1 MHTSIGGLIDAARQ
15 KRALLS
21 ARRLSPSGCAT
32 AIAWTPTVP
41 GVLVADIVVA
51 VPGGVF
57 APTVAASARGFI
69 GRGRLPRNAACDRV
83 GTRVKGWPKRR
94 TDLERAPVVRGAAP
108 VSRDR
113 DEHAPAGRIRL
124 MNSNNNSH
132 AIDNGNG
139 TDRGSVKE
147 NRCARLFGN
156 AGRGARQ
163 AGHTTCRRDRAR

>member
-1 MHTSIGGLIDAARQ
+1 MRTSIGGLIDAAGQ

-21 ARRLSPSGCAT
+21 ARRLSPSVSGCAT

-57 APTVAASARGFI
+57 ARTVTASARGFI

-83 GTRVKGWPKRR
+83 GTRVEGWPKRW
-94 TDLERAPVVRGAAP
+94 TDLERAPVVHGAAP

-124 MNSNNNSH
+124 MNSINNSN
-132 AIDNGNG
+132 AIDTG
-139 TDRGSVKE
+139 TGLTGQR
-147 NRCARLFGN
+147 
-156 AGRGARQ
+156 
-163 AGHTTCRRDRAR
+163 

>member
-21 ARRLSPSGCAT
+21 ARHLCPPGCAT
-32 AIAWTPTVP
+32 AIAWAPAVP

-113 DEHAPAGRIRL
+113 NEHASWSDP
-124 MNSNNNSH
+124 SH
-132 AIDNGNG
+132 
-139 TDRGSVKE
+139 E
-147 NRCARLFGN
+147 
-156 AGRGARQ
+156 Q
-163 AGHTTCRRDRAR
+163 Q